1 MFVVSNGGA
10 LQSLIR
16 SQAAIVEAWLRAC
29 GTDGRVLHELAD
41 YVIGSVGG
49 EQTDVGEQ
57 RLDSLEQA
65 RVVDLVQV
73 CHSRVKG

>member
-41 YVIGSVGG
+41 YVIDSVGG
-49 EQTDVGEQ
+49 EQMDVGEQ
-57 RLDSLEQA
+57 RLDSLEQGE
-65 RVVDLVQV
+65 
-73 CHSRVKG
+73 S